1 MAFLDFL
8 LPRRKHDPVHSRTE
22 TGPQVDWPA
31 RRIEPVADRGDL
43 ALSDEQ
49 RQVLR
54 QLSAHVRQRPG
65 PRSRWHIFGTRRRH
79 RTTSALFVG
88 ASDSERLI
96 AAGMLAGDL
105 QLDLYRVDL
114 GAISGKY
121 IGETEKNLARVFEA
135 AEDKG
140 AVLLFDEADALFGK
154 RSEVKDAHDR
164 YANIEVA
171 SLLERVE
178 RLNGLAIFTV
188 DMRQNLDAAFLRRL
202 RFTIDFT
209 RPDPDGE

>member
-1 MAFLDFL
+1 MAFLDLL
-8 LPRRKHDPVHSRTE
+8 LPRRKHDPAHSRAE
-22 TGPQVDWPA
+22 TGPRVDWPA
-31 RRIEPVADRGDL
+31 RRIEPATDRGDL
-43 ALSDEQ
+43 AISDKQ

-65 PRSRWHIFGTRRRH
+65 PHRRWQIFGQRRGYRS
-79 RTTSALFVG
+79 TSALFVG
-88 ASDSERLI
+88 ASDSDRLI
-96 AAGMLAGDL
+96 AAGMLAADL
-105 QLDLYRVDL
+105 QLDPYRVDL

-154 RSEVKDAHDR
+154 RSELKDAHDR

-171 SLLERVE
+171 YLLERVE
-178 RLNGLAIFTV
+178 RLNRSEEHTSEIQSL
-188 DMRQNLDAAFLRRL
+188 MRISYDVF
-202 RFTIDFT
+202 
-209 RPDPDGE
+209 